1 MIDKKGYYK
10 DSDNKVWYWD
20 GLDNQPIV
28 SLVSEQDEEFGFYR
42 DGSSIGSKNS
52 TIIIKYLSETEYPEF
67 YI

>member
-1 MIDKKGYYK
+1 MIKKKGYYK

-20 GLDNQPIV
+20 GWSNQPIV
-28 SLVSEQDEEFGFYR
+28 TLVSVQDEEIGFYR
-42 DGSSIGSKNS
+42 DGNSIGSKNS